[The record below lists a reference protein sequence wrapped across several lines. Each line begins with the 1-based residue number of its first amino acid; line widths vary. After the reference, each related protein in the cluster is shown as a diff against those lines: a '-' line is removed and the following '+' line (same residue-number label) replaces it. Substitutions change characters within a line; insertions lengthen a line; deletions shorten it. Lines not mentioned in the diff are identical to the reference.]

1 MIRIILFLLIISLS
15 TTLSASISKDVND
28 FFDGLGMASNTTA
41 PNAYQGQRAGY
52 YSLGSI
58 YARNSVRNV
67 QIVQVDL
74 PSANAGCSGIDIFAG
89 GFSYV
94 NRDEIIKMMRNI
106 LNSSK
111 AFAFK
116 LALAEVTPIIKNVLG
131 DVQGIANDINKMNIN
146 SCETAEALVGSIW
159 PKTRA
164 AQQQV
169 CQDIGSN
176 TGIFNDWAAARQGCS
191 TRDFDSTMEAGSKDS
206 KYKNLILDNG
216 NIVWKALQANNFV
229 SNDVQLS
236 ELLMSLSGTIII
248 KKQGNTDGG
257 STNFEVLQSL
267 AKDKSLYKA
276 ILYGDNA
283 KIYKCDEEKKCLNP
297 PKSLQT
303 ITVQKKDAL
312 VNKVRTLLKNISD
325 KIIQDVPLNEKEQ
338 GLIQATRIPI
348 YKILNVQA
356 AFQKDT
362 NILDIE
368 SYSDVIATDILFQ
381 YLQENIDIVRTASHA
396 LQLPADLMNLF
407 NQGIDIALNDIREEE
422 RNAQAKISMT
432 MHLIEET
439 QVIEKML
446 AGQLSS
452 QLGNSLS
459 WAKSL
464 R

>member
-1 MIRIILFLLIISLS
+1 MIRFSVLLISLYISS
-15 TTLSASISKDVND
+15 TVFANISKDVNN
-28 FFDGLGMASNTTA
+28 FFDGLGMESNTTA

-52 YSLGSI
+52 YSLGSM

-74 PSANAGCSGIDIFAG
+74 PSVNAGCSGIDIFAG

-94 NRDEIIKMMRNI
+94 NRDEIVKMMRNI

-116 LALAEVTPIIKNVLG
+116 LTLAEVTPIIKNVLG

-146 SCETAEALVGSIW
+146 SCETAEALVGSLW

-169 CQDIGSN
+169 CQDIGNN

-191 TRDFDSTMEAGSKDS
+191 TRDYDSTMEAGKKNP

-229 SNDVQLS
+229 SNDIELS
-236 ELLMSLSGTIII
+236 ELFMSLSGTIII
-248 KKQGNTDGG
+248 NKQGNTDGG
-257 STNFEVLQSL
+257 STKFKVLQSL

-276 ILYGDNA
+276 ILYGDQA
-283 KIYKCDEEKKCLNP
+283 KIYKCDEGKECLNP
-297 PKSLQT
+297 PISLQT
-303 ITVQKKDAL
+303 IKVAKSDAL
-312 VNKVRTLLKNISD
+312 VNKVRSILKNISD
-325 KIIQDVPLNEKEQ
+325 KIIQDVPLSEKEQ

-348 YKILNVQA
+348 YKILNIQA
-356 AFQKDT
+356 AFQKDS

-368 SYSDVIATDILFQ
+368 SYADVIATDILFQ
-381 YLQENIDIVRTASHA
+381 YLQENIDMVRTASHT

-422 RNAQAKISMT
+422 RKAQAKISMT

-452 QLGNSLS
+452 QLGNSLT